1 MKKFLL
7 TAIFMTAM
15 LSLFA
20 DQAFVKVRICPM
32 FQEASASSA
41 KMGILKHST
50 PVEVLSVENDWSK
63 VKVNGQIG
71 YLQNV
76 FIVPDAGVQV
86 SSVADRKTDL
96 SSVEVRKRASNFTS
110 SAAAGRGLANENV
123 RDRNNVSFKEYDF
136 ESITWL
142 ENNFSFGE
150 DELIAFSETEFQNF

>member
-1 MKKFLL
+1 MKKFVL
-7 TAIFMTAM
+7 TAVLMAAM
-15 LSLFA
+15 MSLFA
-20 DQAFVKVRICPM
+20 EQAFVKVRICPM
-32 FQEASASSA
+32 FQEASSSSA

-50 PVEVLSVENDWSK
+50 PVEVLGVENDWSK

-76 FIVPDAGVQV
+76 FIGPEAGVQV
-86 SSVADRKTDL
+86 SSVAERKTDL

-136 ESITWL
+136 DSITWL

-150 DELIAFSETEFQNF
+150 DELIAFSEKEFIKF